1 MEYLRGKIKART
13 PALAEDLSS
22 ESWRARSSVR
32 RRDEI
37 YSAAYSRL
45 PRLAGTKVS
54 TCCYNLNVVNN
65 EAKDKKL

>member
-37 YSAAYSRL
+37 FSAAYSRV
-45 PRLAGTKVS
+45 PRLAEKRR
-54 TCCYNLNVVNN
+54 
-65 EAKDKKL
+65 

>member
-45 PRLAGTKVS
+45 AGTKGS
-54 TCCYNLNVVNN
+54 ICYNLDVVNN
-65 EAKDKKL
+65 EANDKKL

>member
-45 PRLAGTKVS
+45 PRLAGTKGS
-54 TCCYNLNVVNN
+54 ICYNLNVVNN
-65 EAKDKKL
+65 EANDKKL